1 MASACTAWPRAQ
13 RQGATGEEAGPTIG
27 VIIFGSKS
35 RFWSDSL
42 QKGQGRGGLGG
53 AAPQEHL
60 GVRGRRPRNFCSD
73 VGPPPSSFPLPPSL
87 FSFFFSL
94 LFSSFLLLF
103 VPESCCNSKAISP
116 MVKLA
121 VCSTE
126 GKSGES
132 SPPFSLFSPPFFP
145 FPFSSLPF
153 SSLSR
158 PQERSGTWI
167 FKNHSKPTP
176 QKPRFG
182 VTF

>member
-1 MASACTAWPRAQ
+1 M
-13 RQGATGEEAGPTIG
+13 IH
-27 VIIFGSKS
+27 SKNA
-35 RFWSDSL
+35 
-42 QKGQGRGGLGG
+42 RGGGVWGAQPPRKNGGSGG
-53 AAPQEHL
+53 AAP
-60 GVRGRRPRNFCSD
+60 GIFAAMWVRPFLL
-73 VGPPPSSFPLPPSL
+73 FPFLLL
-87 FSFFFSL
+87 FFPFFFSL

-103 VPESCCNSKAISP
+103 VPESCCNSKAASP
-116 MVKLA
+116 IVKLA
-121 VCSTE
+121 VCSPE
-126 GKSGES
+126 GKSGQN

-167 FKNHSKPTP
+167 SKNHSKPTP

>member
-1 MASACTAWPRAQ
+1 M
-13 RQGATGEEAGPTIG
+13 
-27 VIIFGSKS
+27 IIFGLKS

-53 AAPQEHL
+53 AAPQEKW
-60 GVRGRRPRNFCSD
+60 GVRGRSPRNFCSD
-73 VGPPPSSFPLPPSL
+73 VGPPLSSFPLPPSL
-87 FSFFFSL
+87 FSLLFLSSFFFFSP
-94 LFSSFLLLF
+94 SFCARKL
-103 VPESCCNSKAISP
+103 CNSKADSP
-116 MVKLA
+116 MVKMA
-121 VCSTE
+121 VCSPE
-126 GKSGES
+126 GKSGQN
-132 SPPFSLFSPPFFP
+132 SPPFSLFSSPFFP